1 LPGTDPPA
9 CVAHSSRNGRH
20 STRDEATTRRLLL
33 HLRAAGS
40 VGQSLA
46 ACGIPSRT
54 FYAWLQRD
62 EGFAERVHEARR
74 DGLLR
79 VRALA
84 EARRP
89 WQELAVQL
97 EQDDREAWTP

>member
-1 LPGTDPPA
+1 
-9 CVAHSSRNGRH
+9 V
-20 STRDEATTRRLLL
+20 E
-33 HLRAAGS
+33 
-40 VGQSLA
+40 SLQ
-46 ACGIPSRT
+46 ACGIASST
-54 FYAWLQRD
+54 FYLWMRD
-62 EGFAERVHEARR
+62 EGFARRVQEARR

-97 EQDDREAWTP
+97 EQDDREAWA